1 MPSQSRADGTAVDGE
16 GYTVDATLRILVGV
30 AWADLIVSWIIQAI
44 PTIIAWAVALA
55 AIVYFWNRRRK

>member
-1 MPSQSRADGTAVDGE
+1 MDT
-16 GYTVDATLRILVGV
+16 TLRILVGV
-30 AWADLIVSWIIQAI
+30 AWADLIVSWVIRAI